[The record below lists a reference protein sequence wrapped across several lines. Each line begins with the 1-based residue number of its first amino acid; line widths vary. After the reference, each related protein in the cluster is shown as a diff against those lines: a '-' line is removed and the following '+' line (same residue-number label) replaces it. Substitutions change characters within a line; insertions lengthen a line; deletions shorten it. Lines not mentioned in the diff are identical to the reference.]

1 MYRLLLLLKYI
12 IRNSHI
18 SSYNLIIGIKI
29 NVTTT
34 KQQQKKKKEE
44 GERHSYVGPANPA
57 HGLPGPRLPF
67 RRRAS
72 KGGTAPRAKMSS
84 ASSMLPFRVVYI
96 TSEMDH
102 APAIE
107 LQLAAY
113 RDKSGI
119 ENAGGYQSGQFP
131 DTPLELGL
139 HVGTG
144 SLYIDNV
151 TFLVHRYEIPSKV
164 EVFYGSYGA
173 SKET

>member
-1 MYRLLLLLKYI
+1 
-12 IRNSHI
+12 
-18 SSYNLIIGIKI
+18 
-29 NVTTT
+29 
-34 KQQQKKKKEE
+34 
-44 GERHSYVGPANPA
+44 
-57 HGLPGPRLPF
+57 
-67 RRRAS
+67 
-72 KGGTAPRAKMSS
+72 
-84 ASSMLPFRVVYI
+84 MLPFRVVYI

-107 LQLAAY
+107 LQLSAY

-151 TFLVHRYEIPSKV
+151 TFLVQLRSKIHDIDIPMYTMCTKFHS
-164 EVFYGSYGA
+164 
-173 SKET
+173 

>member
-1 MYRLLLLLKYI
+1 
-12 IRNSHI
+12 
-18 SSYNLIIGIKI
+18 
-29 NVTTT
+29 
-34 KQQQKKKKEE
+34 
-44 GERHSYVGPANPA
+44 
-57 HGLPGPRLPF
+57 
-67 RRRAS
+67 
-72 KGGTAPRAKMSS
+72 MSS

-107 LQLAAY
+107 LQLSAY

-151 TFLVHRYEIPSKV
+151 TFLLHRYKIPSKV

-173 SKET
+173 SKEDDEYLANARNVGNSNPLKDIDEVDMIDGERAYLRGHFRRIGFVTFSAKEEVGFTSREMKTVQINQTVEGKYVFLKLNLII